1 MTAIESL
8 QLTLS
13 LLKEEKEEDL
23 RQYKEKILRTSLQ
36 ERKKS
41 GLSWYPVVLKKT
53 IYGTGEKIIVGLER
67 TSELDK
73 PHVFQSGKLVNIF
86 LQSANTSLVEEQISG
101 VINTVKG
108 NTMLVT
114 LNMGGGDS
122 TLPDWLEYGKLGVD
136 LLFDEASYREM
147 EFAVKQMLTAK
158 GSALRLREVMLGS
171 EQPRFH
177 STDEVSRANLNE
189 SQNEAVRHILA
200 AEDVAIVHGP
210 PGTGKTTTL
219 VHAIMSVLE
228 KEAQVLVCAP
238 SNAAVDLLV
247 EKLSEKNINVIR
259 IGHPA
264 RVTEEA
270 LEKTVDALVANHPI
284 YNDLKK
290 VRQKK
295 EEFRKLAF
303 KYKRHFGHSE
313 RAQRKRLLQEAS
325 SLQAEAEALEFYIL
339 EDIIGKAQVIA
350 STLVGASGNQ
360 LQKRRFSTLF
370 IDEAAQALEPAC
382 WIPILRSD
390 KVVFAGDHHQLP
402 PTIKSISAAKGGLAN
417 TLFEKVIDQKKM
429 GSLLKV
435 QYRMHEMI
443 MNFSNRQFYG
453 NALKAHETVAGHLL
467 MPEENPLE
475 FIDTA
480 GGGLGEEINP
490 ETLSRYNKEEANFLL
505 GHLEALMQR
514 LADRDSNSESIET
527 VSIGIISPYK
537 AQINLLN
544 DLMPKFEQLMLLKE
558 NITIDTIDAFQ
569 GRERDVIYI
578 SLVRSNE
585 AGEIGFLG
593 ELRRMNVAM
602 TRARKKLVMIGDSAT
617 LGQNKFY
624 SDLIDYASENN
635 AYKSVFEFT
644 EYL

>member
-8 QLTLS
+8 QHTLA

-41 GLSWYPVVLKKT
+41 GLSWYPVILKRT
-53 IYGTGEKIIVGLER
+53 VFGTGEKIIVALER
-67 TSELDK
+67 TSELDR

-86 LQSANTSLVEEQISG
+86 LQSTSSSTVEEQVSG
-101 VINTVKG
+101 VVNTVKR

-114 LNMGGGDS
+114 LNLGNS
-122 TLPDWLEYGKLGVD
+122 NNHVPDWLDSGKLGVD

-147 EFAVKQMLTAK
+147 EYAVKQMITAK
-158 GSALRLREVMLGS
+158 GRALFLREVMLGN
-171 EQPRFH
+171 EIPRFAKPGDLAE
-177 STDEVSRANLNE
+177 SALND
-189 SQNEAVRHILA
+189 SQMEAVRHILS

-219 VHAIMSVLE
+219 VQAIISVLQQE
-228 KEAQVLVCAP
+228 SQVLVCAP

-247 EKLSEKNINVIR
+247 EKLSEQHINVIR

-264 RVTEEA
+264 RVTEDA
-270 LEKTVDALVANHPI
+270 LEKTVDALVANHPV

-290 VRQKK
+290 IRQKK

-303 KYKRHFGHSE
+303 KYKRNFGHAE
-313 RAQRKRLLQEAS
+313 RSQRKRLLQEAS
-325 SLQAEAEALEFYIL
+325 ALQAEAEALEYYIL

-350 STLVGASGNQ
+350 ATLVGVSGNQ
-360 LQKRRFSTLF
+360 LQKRRFSTVF
-370 IDEAAQALEPAC
+370 IDESAQALEPAC
-382 WIPILRSD
+382 WIPIMRSD
-390 KVVFAGDHHQLP
+390 RVVFAGDHHQLP
-402 PTIKSISAAKGGLAN
+402 PTIKSINAARGGLAN
-417 TLFEKVIDQKKM
+417 TLFEKVIDQKKI
-429 GSLLKV
+429 GSVLKL
-435 QYRMHEMI
+435 QYRMNEKI
-443 MNFSNRQFYG
+443 MNFSNAQFYG
-453 NALKAHETVAGHLL
+453 NALEAHVSVANHSL
-467 MPEENPLE
+467 MGGEEPFE

-480 GGGLGEEINP
+480 GGGFGEEINP

-505 GHLEALMQR
+505 KHLTSLVERVVPNEADVR
-514 LADRDSNSESIET
+514 FEEPF
-527 VSIGIISPYK
+527 SIGIISPYK
-537 AQINLLN
+537 AQINLLS
-544 DLMPKFEQLMLLKE
+544 DLLHNYEIPAEIKE

-585 AGEIGFLG
+585 KGEIGFLG
-593 ELRRMNVAM
+593 ELRRINVAM

-617 LGQNKFY
+617 LGQNRFY
-624 SDLIDYASENN
+624 SDLIDYASEIN
-635 AYKSVFEFT
+635 AYKSVFEYSDF
-644 EYL
+644 L